1 MQKKKIVAV
10 ALAGFMAF
18 GAASVSLGSVSEAAH
33 HKQVEQHHYED
44 GTTNEYSHRMKEEDK
59 LHTQNV
65 RTIRYE
71 YRKDGDQKKYDR
83 ALEKEQ
89 KRHDKVVKEI
99 KADSEAHIRHTHQ
112 N

>member
-59 LHTQNV
+59 LHTSRRQ
-65 RTIRYE
+65 RR
-71 YRKDGDQKKYDR
+71 DR
-83 ALEKEQ
+83 QCGRDRNEVPLF
-89 KRHDKVVKEI
+89 
-99 KADSEAHIRHTHQ
+99 
-112 N
+112 